1 MLTLLF
7 LALACWCWLGQGPY
21 FLRWPAVVIV
31 VILTSGHPLAGMAGE
46 DFEQLVWPLLTLFF
60 ALLGLWIIIR
70 GVFGPPRPRHYHHHP
85 RYGRYGRYGRR
96 WRYDRW

>member
-1 MLTLLF
+1 MLAIILF
-7 LALACWCWLGQGPY
+7 LALACWCWFGQGPY

-31 VILTSGHPLAGMAGE
+31 VALTSGHPLAQVLGK
-46 DFEQLVWPLLTLFF
+46 DFEQLIWPLLALFL

-70 GVFGPPRPRHYHHHP
+70 GVFCPPGRRYHHHHHDH
-85 RYGRYGRYGRR
+85 YGRYGRR